1 MLNVAENK
9 TKMVVKRGRGRPRKN
24 AAPSTLV
31 VENVETESN
40 IDQRIQRTFKVLD
53 KVAKGVIAGNMRSVI
68 VSGAPGCGKTY
79 TLENH
84 LNEAAEKGSIELS
97 EVKGSM
103 SAIGLYKTLWENRD
117 SNSVLLIDDCDS
129 IFADLDA
136 LNILKNALDTGKTR
150 KVCWAKESRALE
162 NEGVPRSF
170 EFKGAVLFITNID
183 FAREISKQNKM
194 APHYEALLSRSL
206 YVDLRIHSKT
216 EVLVRINQVVF
227 EEEFLDDNGITKR
240 QATEMMTWLK
250 ANMLDLRV
258 LSIRTVI
265 QMAAFIKTDS
275 HWQDMSECLL
285 LNKE

>member
-1 MLNVAENK
+1 MARIARK
-9 TKMVVKRGRGRPRKN
+9 TETTETFEQIDARIRRVFTVLSKVSHGVVLGHIK
-24 AAPSTLV
+24 AA
-31 VENVETESN
+31 
-40 IDQRIQRTFKVLD
+40 
-53 KVAKGVIAGNMRSVI
+53 I

-79 TLENH
+79 TLERD
-84 LNEAAEKGSIELS
+84 LTIAEAQGKVKMQS
-97 EVKGSM
+97 VKGSM
-103 SAIGLYKTLWENRD
+103 SAIGLYKMLFECSEPGN
-117 SNSVLLIDDCDS
+117 VLLIDDCDS